1 MNRTCTGG
9 GAESMPSMPDVR
21 SPDAVPTREW
31 KTEEQDEDIRK

>member
-9 GAESMPSMPDVR
+9 GAESMLSMPDVR
-21 SPDAVPTREW
+21 SPDAVPTRER